1 MHGDALNRAPAANQR
16 RSQRLRSVCGGKKNE
31 QRRER
36 EIAAVGC
43 ECSEAC
49 EDVMQEQGV
58 SKILTI
64 NLNDM
69 AKELKI

>member
-1 MHGDALNRAPAANQR
+1 MHGDALNRVPAANQ
-16 RSQRLRSVCGGKKNE
+16 RSVCGGKKDE

-36 EIAAVGC
+36 EIAAGGC

>member
-1 MHGDALNRAPAANQR
+1 MHGDRAPAANQ
-16 RSQRLRSVCGGKKNE
+16 QSVCGGRKDE
-31 QRRER
+31 QRSER
-36 EIAAVGC
+36 EITVGGF
-43 ECSEAC
+43 EGYEAC

-69 AKELKI
+69 AKELKIK

>member
-1 MHGDALNRAPAANQR
+1 MVTPQQGSRRKPAKLPTAA
-16 RSQRLRSVCGGKKNE
+16 QRLRWETDE

-36 EIAAVGC
+36 ALPVRHGEGYK
-43 ECSEAC
+43 AC

-58 SKILTI
+58 SKILAV

-69 AKELKI
+69 AKELKIK

>member
-1 MHGDALNRAPAANQR
+1 MVTPQQGSR
-16 RSQRLRSVCGGKKNE
+16 RKPSKRLRWEKDE
-31 QRRER
+31 QRSER
-36 EIAAVGC
+36 EITAGGFEGYV
-43 ECSEAC
+43 AC

-69 AKELKI
+69 EKELKIK